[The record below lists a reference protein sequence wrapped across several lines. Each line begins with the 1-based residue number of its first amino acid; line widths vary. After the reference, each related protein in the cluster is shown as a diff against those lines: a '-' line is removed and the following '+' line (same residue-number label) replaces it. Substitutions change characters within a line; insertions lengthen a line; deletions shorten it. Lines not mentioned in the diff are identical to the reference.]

1 MFHQVFVDIGA
12 GIAFIRVADD
22 VFSMTGGL
30 TARLPFEV
38 EGESGAAASAQ
49 AGGFEFSREP
59 VAISGQKSLEWG
71 IISVNAME
79 WGR

>member
-12 GIAFIRVADD
+12 GIAFISVADD
-22 VFSMTGGL
+22 VFSVAGGL

-38 EGESGAAASAQ
+38 EREPGAAASAQ

-59 VAISGQKSLEWG
+59 VAISGQ
-71 IISVNAME
+71 
-79 WGR
+79 